1 MTERIARFNELT
13 PSTLPFVE
21 GRMEGHK
28 ERKNYSI
35 VGPGVAEDSHQ
46 SVKIS
51 KPHGYN
57 LGAVSANPKNG
68 SGLHSHTTAEVFLIY
83 SGKWRF
89 YWGADGKN
97 EIILSKG
104 DIISMPTNMFRGFE
118 NAGDEEGLIFVILG
132 NDDPGII
139 TWVPNVLTKA
149 KETGL
154 ALLDDNSLID
164 LNESEIPQNRKLLE
178 PITNEKLQE
187 FDNYEINEIDK
198 FVCKFKDHINHET
211 ILNNGIAKIEV
222 KEEPNGIIDSW
233 SATSYFSSSKITTK
247 GLFNFRYG
255 KVEARI
261 KTNTESYESTRSDA
275 SSLKHEIEYLKK
287 KLELTNSNS
296 IIMSHNQIANEL
308 GTAREVITRVLKK
321 LETDGK
327 LMQNAGEIRIIGEW

>member
-21 GRMEGHK
+21 GRIEGHK

-35 VGPGVAEDSHQ
+35 VGPGVAEDSQQ

-51 KPHGYN
+51 EPHGYN

-83 SGKWRF
+83 SGNWRF

-118 NAGDEEGLIFVILG
+118 NAGDEEGLIFVVLG

-139 TWVPNVLTKA
+139 TWVPNVLIKA

-154 ALLDDNSLID
+154 ALLDDNSLVD
-164 LNESEIPQNRKLLE
+164 LKESEIPPNRKLLE
-178 PITNEKLQE
+178 PITSEMLQK
-187 FDNYEINEIDK
+187 FDNYQINEIEK
-198 FVCKFKDHINHET
+198 FICRFKNQTNHEIDLKNGIKLIQIIGSNFSDNKYDHLINHNTGFNLSILKAKKGLIEDLIFDKPT
-211 ILNNGIAKIEV
+211 ILFSQKGTWKVKIEKDEFNINSKDTFSLPLNTKV
-222 KEEPNGIIDSW
+222 SISIDNNEECFLNCV
-233 SATSYFSSSKITTK
+233 SKT
-247 GLFNFRYG
+247 
-255 KVEARI
+255 
-261 KTNTESYESTRSDA
+261 
-275 SSLKHEIEYLKK
+275 
-287 KLELTNSNS
+287 
-296 IIMSHNQIANEL
+296 
-308 GTAREVITRVLKK
+308 
-321 LETDGK
+321 
-327 LMQNAGEIRIIGEW
+327 

>member
-21 GRMEGHK
+21 GRIEGHK

-35 VGPGVAEDSHQ
+35 VGPGVAEDSQQ

-83 SGKWRF
+83 SGNWRF
-89 YWGADGKN
+89 YWGADGRN

-118 NAGDEEGLIFVILG
+118 NAGDEEGLIFVVLG

-139 TWVPNVLTKA
+139 TWVPNVLIKA

-154 ALLDDNSLID
+154 ALLDDNSLVD
-164 LNESEIPQNRKLLE
+164 LKESEIPPNRKLLE
-178 PITNEKLQE
+178 PITNEMLQK
-187 FDNYEINEIDK
+187 FDNYEINEIEK
-198 FVCKFKDHINHET
+198 FICRFKNQINHEIDLKNGIKLIQIIGSNFSDNKYDHLINHNTGFNLSILKAKKGLIEDLIFDKPT
-211 ILNNGIAKIEV
+211 ILFSQKGTWKVKIEKDEFNINSKDTFSLPLNTKV
-222 KEEPNGIIDSW
+222 SISIDNNEECFLNCV
-233 SATSYFSSSKITTK
+233 SKT
-247 GLFNFRYG
+247 
-255 KVEARI
+255 
-261 KTNTESYESTRSDA
+261 
-275 SSLKHEIEYLKK
+275 
-287 KLELTNSNS
+287 
-296 IIMSHNQIANEL
+296 
-308 GTAREVITRVLKK
+308 
-321 LETDGK
+321 
-327 LMQNAGEIRIIGEW
+327 

>member
-21 GRMEGHK
+21 GRIQGHK

-35 VGPGVAEDSHQ
+35 VGPGVAEDSQQ

-83 SGKWRF
+83 SGNWRF

-97 EIILSKG
+97 EIILSQG

-118 NAGDEEGLIFVILG
+118 NAGKEEGLIFVVLG

-139 TWVPNVLTKA
+139 TWVPNVLIKA

-154 ALLDDNSLID
+154 ALLDDNSLVD
-164 LNESEIPQNRKLLE
+164 LNESEIPPNKKLLE
-178 PITNEKLQE
+178 PITNEMLQK
-187 FDNYEINEIDK
+187 FDNYEINEIEN
-198 FVCKFKDHINHET
+198 FICRFKNQQNHEIDLKNGIKLIQIIGNNFSNKNYNYLINHNTGFNLSILKAKKGLIEDLIFDKPT
-211 ILNNGIAKIEV
+211 ILFSQKGNWKVKIGKDEFNINSKDTFSLPLNTKLSISIDNNEDCFLNCV
-222 KEEPNGIIDSW
+222 
-233 SATSYFSSSKITTK
+233 SK
-247 GLFNFRYG
+247 
-255 KVEARI
+255 A
-261 KTNTESYESTRSDA
+261 
-275 SSLKHEIEYLKK
+275 
-287 KLELTNSNS
+287 
-296 IIMSHNQIANEL
+296 
-308 GTAREVITRVLKK
+308 
-321 LETDGK
+321 
-327 LMQNAGEIRIIGEW
+327 

>member
-21 GRMEGHK
+21 GRINGHK

-35 VGPGVAEDSHQ
+35 VGPGVAEDNQQ

-83 SGKWRF
+83 SGSWRF

-118 NAGDEEGLIFVILG
+118 NAGDEEGLIFVVLG

-139 TWVPNVLTKA
+139 TWVPDVLIKA
-149 KETGL
+149 RETGL

-164 LNESEIPQNRKLLE
+164 LKESKLPSNRKLLE
-178 PITNEKLQE
+178 PITNEILQT
-187 FDNYEINEIDK
+187 FDNYEIKEIEK
-198 FVCKFKDHINHET
+198 FICRFKNQINHE
-211 ILNNGIAKIEV
+211 INLNNGIKIIQIIGSNFSNKNYSALINHDTGFNLSILKGKQGLIEDLVFDKPTILFSQKGNWKV
-222 KEEPNGIIDSW
+222 KIKEDEFNIDSRD
-233 SATSYFSSSKITTK
+233 TFSLPLNTKISISIDNNEDCFLNCVSK
-247 GLFNFRYG
+247 
-255 KVEARI
+255 A
-261 KTNTESYESTRSDA
+261 
-275 SSLKHEIEYLKK
+275 
-287 KLELTNSNS
+287 
-296 IIMSHNQIANEL
+296 
-308 GTAREVITRVLKK
+308 
-321 LETDGK
+321 
-327 LMQNAGEIRIIGEW
+327 

>member
-21 GRMEGHK
+21 GRIEGHK

-35 VGPGVAEDSHQ
+35 VGPGVAEDSQQ

-51 KPHGYN
+51 EPHGYN

-89 YWGADGKN
+89 YWGADGRN

-118 NAGDEEGLIFVILG
+118 NAGDEEGLIFVVLG

-139 TWVPNVLTKA
+139 TWVPNVLIKA

-164 LNESEIPQNRKLLE
+164 LKESKIPSNSKLLE
-178 PITNEKLQE
+178 PITNEMLQK
-187 FDNYEINEIDK
+187 FDNYPINEIEK
-198 FVCKFKDHINHET
+198 FICRFKNQTNHEIDLHNGIKLIQVIGSDFSTNKYDHLINHNTGFNLSILKAKKGLIEDLIFDKPT
-211 ILNNGIAKIEV
+211 ILFSQKGTWKVKIEKDEFNINSKDTFSLPLNTKV
-222 KEEPNGIIDSW
+222 SISIDNNEECFLNCV
-233 SATSYFSSSKITTK
+233 SK
-247 GLFNFRYG
+247 
-255 KVEARI
+255 A
-261 KTNTESYESTRSDA
+261 
-275 SSLKHEIEYLKK
+275 
-287 KLELTNSNS
+287 
-296 IIMSHNQIANEL
+296 
-308 GTAREVITRVLKK
+308 
-321 LETDGK
+321 
-327 LMQNAGEIRIIGEW
+327 

>member
-21 GRMEGHK
+21 GRIEGHK

-35 VGPGVAEDSHQ
+35 VGPGVAEDSQQ

-83 SGKWRF
+83 SGNWRF
-89 YWGADGKN
+89 YWGADGRN

-118 NAGDEEGLIFVILG
+118 NAGDEEGLIFVVLG

-139 TWVPNVLTKA
+139 TWVPNVLIKA

-154 ALLDDNSLID
+154 ALLDDNSLVD
-164 LNESEIPQNRKLLE
+164 LKESEIPPNRKLLE
-178 PITNEKLQE
+178 PITNEILQK
-187 FDNYEINEIDK
+187 FDNYQINEIEK
-198 FVCKFKDHINHET
+198 FICRFKNQTNHEIDLKNRIKLIQIIGSNFSDNKYDHLINHNTGFNLSILKAKKGLIEDLIFDKPT
-211 ILNNGIAKIEV
+211 ILFSQKGTWKVKIEKDEFNINSKDTFSLPLNTKV
-222 KEEPNGIIDSW
+222 SISIDNNEECFLNCV
-233 SATSYFSSSKITTK
+233 SK
-247 GLFNFRYG
+247 
-255 KVEARI
+255 A
-261 KTNTESYESTRSDA
+261 
-275 SSLKHEIEYLKK
+275 
-287 KLELTNSNS
+287 
-296 IIMSHNQIANEL
+296 
-308 GTAREVITRVLKK
+308 
-321 LETDGK
+321 
-327 LMQNAGEIRIIGEW
+327 

>member
-21 GRMEGHK
+21 GRIEGHK

-35 VGPGVAEDSHQ
+35 VGPGVAEDSQQ

-83 SGKWRF
+83 SGSWRF
-89 YWGADGKN
+89 YWGADGAN
-97 EIILSKG
+97 EIILGKG

-118 NAGDEEGLIFVILG
+118 NAGDEEGLIFVVLG

-139 TWVPNVLTKA
+139 TWVPNVLIKA

-164 LNESEIPQNRKLLE
+164 LKENEIPPNRKLLE
-178 PITNEKLQE
+178 PITNETLQK
-187 FDNYEINEIDK
+187 FDNYQIDEIEKFICRFKNQTNHEIN
-198 FVCKFKDHINHET
+198 
-211 ILNNGIAKIEV
+211 LNNGIKLIQIIGSGFSNKNYNAIIDHDNGFNLSILKGKQGLIEDLVFDKPTSLFSQKGNWKVKIEENEFNINSKDTFSLPLNTKV
-222 KEEPNGIIDSW
+222 SVSIDNNEDC
-233 SATSYFSSSKITTK
+233 FLNCVSK
-247 GLFNFRYG
+247 
-255 KVEARI
+255 A
-261 KTNTESYESTRSDA
+261 
-275 SSLKHEIEYLKK
+275 
-287 KLELTNSNS
+287 
-296 IIMSHNQIANEL
+296 
-308 GTAREVITRVLKK
+308 
-321 LETDGK
+321 
-327 LMQNAGEIRIIGEW
+327 

>member
-21 GRMEGHK
+21 GRIEGHK

-35 VGPGVAEDSHQ
+35 VGPGVAEDSQQ

-51 KPHGYN
+51 ESHGYN

-83 SGKWRF
+83 SGNWRF

-118 NAGDEEGLIFVILG
+118 NAGDKEGLIFVVLG

-139 TWVPNVLTKA
+139 TWVPSVLIKA

-154 ALLDDNSLID
+154 ALLDDNSLVD
-164 LNESEIPQNRKLLE
+164 LKESEIPPNRKLLE
-178 PITNEKLQE
+178 PITNEMLQK
-187 FDNYEINEIDK
+187 FDNYQINEIEK
-198 FVCKFKDHINHET
+198 FICRFKNQTNHEIDLKNGIKLIQIIGSNFSNNKYDHLINHNTGFNLSILKAKKGLIEDLIFDKPT
-211 ILNNGIAKIEV
+211 ILFSQKGNWKVKIEKDEFNINSKDTFSLPLNTKV
-222 KEEPNGIIDSW
+222 SISIDNNEECFLNCV
-233 SATSYFSSSKITTK
+233 SK
-247 GLFNFRYG
+247 
-255 KVEARI
+255 A
-261 KTNTESYESTRSDA
+261 
-275 SSLKHEIEYLKK
+275 
-287 KLELTNSNS
+287 
-296 IIMSHNQIANEL
+296 
-308 GTAREVITRVLKK
+308 
-321 LETDGK
+321 
-327 LMQNAGEIRIIGEW
+327 

>member
-1 MTERIARFNELT
+1 MIERIAKFSELI

-21 GRMEGHK
+21 GRLEGHK

-35 VGPGVAEDSHQ
+35 VGPGVAEDSQQ

-83 SGKWRF
+83 SGNWRF

-97 EIILSKG
+97 EIILSQG

-118 NAGDEEGLIFVILG
+118 NAGKEEGLIFVVLG

-139 TWVPNVLTKA
+139 TWVPNVLIKA

-164 LNESEIPQNRKLLE
+164 LKESEIPPNRKLLE
-178 PITNEKLQE
+178 PITNEMLQK
-187 FDNYEINEIDK
+187 FDNYEINEIEN
-198 FVCKFKDHINHET
+198 FICRFKNQTNHEIDLKNGIKLIQIIGSNFSNKNYSHLIDHNTGFNLSILKAKKGLIEDLIFDKPT
-211 ILNNGIAKIEV
+211 ILFSQKGNWKVKIGKDEFNINSKDTFSLPLNTKLSISIDNNEDCFLNCV
-222 KEEPNGIIDSW
+222 
-233 SATSYFSSSKITTK
+233 SK
-247 GLFNFRYG
+247 
-255 KVEARI
+255 A
-261 KTNTESYESTRSDA
+261 
-275 SSLKHEIEYLKK
+275 
-287 KLELTNSNS
+287 
-296 IIMSHNQIANEL
+296 
-308 GTAREVITRVLKK
+308 
-321 LETDGK
+321 
-327 LMQNAGEIRIIGEW
+327 

>member
-21 GRMEGHK
+21 GRIEGHK

-35 VGPGVAEDSHQ
+35 VGPGVAEDSQQ

-83 SGKWRF
+83 SGNWRF

-118 NAGDEEGLIFVILG
+118 NAGDEEGLIFVVLG

-139 TWVPNVLTKA
+139 TWVPNVLIKA

-154 ALLDDNSLID
+154 ALLDDNSLVD
-164 LNESEIPQNRKLLE
+164 LKESEIPPNRKLLE
-178 PITNEKLQE
+178 PITNEMLQK
-187 FDNYEINEIDK
+187 FDNYEINEIEK
-198 FVCKFKDHINHET
+198 FICRFKNQTNHEIDLKNGIKLIQIIGSNFSDNKYDHLINHNTGFNLSILKAKKGLIEDLIFDKPT
-211 ILNNGIAKIEV
+211 ILFSQKGTWKVKIEKDEFNINSKDTFSLPLNTKV
-222 KEEPNGIIDSW
+222 SISIDNNEECFLNCV
-233 SATSYFSSSKITTK
+233 SK
-247 GLFNFRYG
+247 
-255 KVEARI
+255 A
-261 KTNTESYESTRSDA
+261 
-275 SSLKHEIEYLKK
+275 
-287 KLELTNSNS
+287 
-296 IIMSHNQIANEL
+296 
-308 GTAREVITRVLKK
+308 
-321 LETDGK
+321 
-327 LMQNAGEIRIIGEW
+327 

>member
-21 GRMEGHK
+21 GRIEGHK

-35 VGPGVAEDSHQ
+35 VGPGVAEDSQQ

-83 SGKWRF
+83 SGNWRF
-89 YWGADGKN
+89 YWGADGRN

-118 NAGDEEGLIFVILG
+118 NAGDEEGLIFVVLG

-139 TWVPNVLTKA
+139 TWVPNVLIKA

-154 ALLDDNSLID
+154 ALLDDNSLVD
-164 LNESEIPQNRKLLE
+164 LKESEIPPNRKLLE
-178 PITNEKLQE
+178 PITNEMLQK
-187 FDNYEINEIDK
+187 FDNYQINEIEK
-198 FVCKFKDHINHET
+198 FICRFKNQTNHEIDLKNGIKLIQIIGSNFSDNKYDHLINHNTGFNLSILKAKKGLIEDLIFDKPT
-211 ILNNGIAKIEV
+211 ILFSQKGTWKVKIEKDEFNINSKDTFSLPLNTKV
-222 KEEPNGIIDSW
+222 SISIDNNEECFLNCV
-233 SATSYFSSSKITTK
+233 SK
-247 GLFNFRYG
+247 
-255 KVEARI
+255 A
-261 KTNTESYESTRSDA
+261 
-275 SSLKHEIEYLKK
+275 
-287 KLELTNSNS
+287 
-296 IIMSHNQIANEL
+296 
-308 GTAREVITRVLKK
+308 
-321 LETDGK
+321 
-327 LMQNAGEIRIIGEW
+327 

>member
-21 GRMEGHK
+21 GRIDGHK

-35 VGPGVAEDSHQ
+35 VGPGVAEDSKQ

-51 KPHGYN
+51 EPHGYN

-83 SGKWRF
+83 SGSWRF
-89 YWGADGKN
+89 YWGADGRN

-118 NAGDEEGLIFVILG
+118 NAGDEEGLIFVVLG

-139 TWVPNVLTKA
+139 TWVPNVLIKA

-164 LNESEIPQNRKLLE
+164 LKENEIPPNRKLLE
-178 PITNEKLQE
+178 PITNETLQK
-187 FDNYEINEIDK
+187 FDNYQIDEIEKFICRFKNQTNHEIN
-198 FVCKFKDHINHET
+198 
-211 ILNNGIAKIEV
+211 LNNGIKLIQIIGSGFSNKNYNAIIDHDTGFNLSILKGKQGLIEDLVFDKPTILFSQKGSWKIKIEENEFNINSKDTFSLPLNTKV
-222 KEEPNGIIDSW
+222 SVSIDNNEDC
-233 SATSYFSSSKITTK
+233 FLNCVSK
-247 GLFNFRYG
+247 
-255 KVEARI
+255 A
-261 KTNTESYESTRSDA
+261 
-275 SSLKHEIEYLKK
+275 
-287 KLELTNSNS
+287 
-296 IIMSHNQIANEL
+296 
-308 GTAREVITRVLKK
+308 
-321 LETDGK
+321 
-327 LMQNAGEIRIIGEW
+327 